1 MSNVT
6 LALNFLERLY
16 YKKINKQR
24 SNSIKQRKIK
34 NFIKIKQKSNLDSM
48 KYSIIYN
55 EINIL

>member
-6 LALNFLERLY
+6 LALNFLEKLY